1 MNRKLRIHIPHLKV
15 DEQADVALSQVILL
29 FVLPVILL
37 YFHIF
42 PIESRLVVLLVFSLL
57 IFGIIRK
64 EGWKDEDVG
73 LSFRKIR
80 QALPAY
86 TIATIVGV
94 IFIILVAN
102 TFHLTPPFLWWMNRK
117 LLALFV
123 FVSVFQ
129 EFAFRGFLIP
139 VLGKIFHRNFAI
151 VLINAVLF
159 AGMHSIYSFPIIA
172 LPVAFVGGL
181 VFAGLYIKYPNLILI
196 SIMHCILNFVA
207 VGYGF
212 FAIAH

>member
-1 MNRKLRIHIPHLKV
+1 
-15 DEQADVALSQVILL
+15 
-29 FVLPVILL
+29 
-37 YFHIF
+37 
-42 PIESRLVVLLVFSLL
+42 
-57 IFGIIRK
+57 
-64 EGWKDEDVG
+64 
-73 LSFRKIR
+73 
-80 QALPAY
+80 
-86 TIATIVGV
+86 V